1 MTLHQMF
8 DDNLSKDTKKCVRKL
23 NQQSE
28 AGHVKGVAFIAYVQ
42 DHGFIAN
49 AAGAALEDI
58 DETRRMLRVLDRKL
72 AKGNA

>member
-1 MTLHQMF
+1 MSLHQLF
-8 DDNLSKDTKKCVRKL
+8 DDTLSKETKRCVRKL

-42 DHGFIAN
+42 NHGFIAN

-58 DETRRMLRVLDRKL
+58 EETRRMLRVLDRKL
-72 AKGNA
+72 AKGKA